1 MTLYCNPNW
10 QSALENQ
17 QFATFEQIWDSP
29 IDWIDEPNRNRGG
42 WSGVGCIQLL
52 NDGQPIT
59 LYVKKQQNHISRSL
73 LHPFKGEP
81 TFAKEFKVI
90 RYLSAHGVITP
101 QVVFFGQRSVAA
113 GQQAILITENL
124 AGFQALDQI
133 TRSAMSLLAQRKL
146 IAKVAQAVRS
156 MHALGI
162 QHRALYPKHVFV
174 KSTGECVEVGF
185 IDLEK
190 SRRMVF
196 APLQA
201 LSDLVT
207 FNYRTADWG
216 LRYRLYFFKKY
227 FSIKRLDKFYKIV
240 CGWIAY
246 KTQQKQHQWNGKK

>member
-42 WSGVGCIQLL
+42 WSGVGCIHLL
-52 NDGQPIT
+52 NNGQPIT
-59 LYVKKQQNHISRSL
+59 VYVKKQQNHVSRSL
-73 LHPFKGEP
+73 RHPFKGEP

-101 QVVFFGQRSVAA
+101 QVVFFGQRNVEA
-113 GQQAILITENL
+113 GQQAILMTENL
-124 AGFQALDQI
+124 ADFQALDQI
-133 TRSAMSLLAQRKL
+133 SKSAMSLSAQRKL
-146 IAKVAQAVRS
+146 ILKVAQAIRT
-156 MHALGI
+156 MHGLGI

-174 KSTGECVEVGF
+174 KSAGDCFEVGF

-190 SRRMVF
+190 SRQMTF
-196 APLQA
+196 PWLQSI
-201 LSDLVT
+201 SDLVT
-207 FNYRTADWG
+207 FNYRTIDWR
-216 LRYRLYFFKKY
+216 LRYRIYFFKKY

-240 CGWIAY
+240 CRWIAY
-246 KTQQKQHQWNGKK
+246 KTQQKQQQWNSKK

>member
-52 NDGQPIT
+52 NNDQPIT
-59 LYVKKQQNHISRSL
+59 LYVKKQQNHVSRSL
-73 LHPFKGEP
+73 RHPFKGEP

-90 RYLSAHGVITP
+90 GYLNLRGVIVP
-101 QVVFFGQRSVAA
+101 QVVFFAQRSVKA

-133 TRSAMSLLAQRKL
+133 NNTAMSLSAQRSL
-146 IAKVAQAVRS
+146 ITKVAQAVRN
-156 MHALGI
+156 MHGLGI

-174 KSTGECVEVGF
+174 KSAGDTFEVGF

-190 SRRMVF
+190 SRQMTF
-196 APLQA
+196 PWLQSI
-201 LSDLVT
+201 SDLVT
-207 FNYRTADWG
+207 FNYRTADSS
-216 LRYRLYFFKKY
+216 LRCRIYFLKKY
-227 FSIKRLDKFYKIV
+227 FSIQRLDKFYKIV
-240 CGWIAY
+240 CRWIAY
-246 KTQQKQHQWNGKK
+246 KTQQKQQQWNGKK